1 MITWNI
7 KIMATEHEYESIDIT
22 LQFLIDLLN
31 DIEEYNI
38 PISREILNAI
48 ESASNSLSLLWFK
61 EGIDVISD
69 DEELEKELNEML

>member
-22 LQFLIDLLN
+22 LQFLVDLLN

-38 PISREILNAI
+38 PISREVLNAI

-69 DEELEKELNEML
+69 DEELEEELNEML

>member
-7 KIMATEHEYESIDIT
+7 KLMATEHEYESIDVT
-22 LQFLIDLLN
+22 LQFLVDLLN

-38 PISREILNAI
+38 PISREVLNAI

-69 DEELEKELNEML
+69 DEELEKKLNEML

>member
-38 PISREILNAI
+38 PISREVLNAI

-69 DEELEKELNEML
+69 DEELEEELNEML